1 MSTSVSSEPGRG
13 RTDPG
18 AAELIEVGDH
28 VFAYIQ
34 PDGSWFINNTGF
46 IAGTRSVVSVDA
58 CSTRRRTQAYL
69 DRIATVTK
77 APVTTL
83 VNTHH
88 HGDHTHGNCVFGDVT
103 IIGHERCRQ
112 EVIRFGL
119 RGNTGLWEPVDWG
132 ELTLSPPTVTFTDR
146 LRIWSDDMP
155 IEVSHVGQPAHTSND
170 SLVWLPEQRVLFCG
184 DLLFNG
190 GTPFVLMGSVTG
202 AIRVLT
208 DVLAPVPARVIVPGH
223 GSICGPELI
232 DTVVGYL
239 RFVLDTARR
248 GLAAGLS
255 PLELAGATDLGEYA
269 EWLDRERIVGNL
281 HRAYCD
287 LDPQRPDPDLAAAL
301 ADMVAYN
308 GGRPLACH
316 A

>member
-1 MSTSVSSEPGRG
+1 VSASTSSGP
-13 RTDPG
+13 TDP
-18 AAELIEVGDH
+18 AAAQLVEVADR

-58 CSTRRRTQAYL
+58 CSTRRRTEAYL
-69 DRIATVTK
+69 DRIASVAK
-77 APVTTL
+77 APVATV

-88 HGDHTHGNCVFGDVT
+88 HGDHTHGNCVFGAAT
-103 IIGHERCRQ
+103 IIGHERCRE

-119 RGNTGLWEPVDWG
+119 RGNTGLWDPVDWG

-155 IEVSHVGQPAHTSND
+155 IDLSYVGQPAHTTND

-202 AIRVLT
+202 AIAVLT
-208 DVLAPVPARVIVPGH
+208 EVLAPIPARAIVPGH
-223 GSICGPELI
+223 GSVCGPELI
-232 DTVVGYL
+232 ATVVGYL
-239 RFVLDTARR
+239 RFVLDAADR

-255 PLELAGATDLGEYA
+255 PLDLARDLELGEYA
-269 EWLDRERIVGNL
+269 DWLDPERIVGNL

-287 LDPQRPDPDLAAAL
+287 LDPQRPDVDVAAAL
-301 ADMVAYN
+301 ADMVALN
-308 GGRPLACH
+308 GGPLTCYA
-316 A
+316 